1 MYVVINKKIIA
12 IIGVND
18 IVREETQE
26 VIKKLSNKKID
37 TIMLT
42 RR

>member
-1 MYVVINKKIIA
+1 M
-12 IIGVND
+12 IGVND
-18 IVREETQE
+18 IVREEAKE
-26 VIKKLSNKKID
+26 VIRALSDEKIE